1 MQIDGHHTLTYVI
14 ARYAGIEHTD
24 AEKVAYSA
32 QYVDEATNDKPIH
45 FDNGAMYDRIV
56 SAHKMLDYR
65 NTQELA
71 NHKVWIPFH
80 FLPGNQGFPSNV
92 KPDGRFIHRLVCK
105 PDSAVARDMLRMVA
119 THWHKPYG
127 VHLMGIAMHV
137 YADTFAHQ
145 GFAGVIHDYNKVD
158 NLESSSS
165 SLLQRIK
172 DGLVSG
178 GVSAS
183 SPLGHGAALSFPDR
197 PYTSWNYLN
206 GDGEHVVRDNTLIF
220 LQAADAM
227 CKAMQCWKHGDAEI
241 NIDNQPGLT
250 EQQRS
255 LIEHALTT
263 IDDEDGEARHT
274 KWLEWL
280 REGKFGFA
288 EVDLSFDKDGE
299 SSWKQQARGQGF
311 IQDGK
316 LVYRY
321 SSSFLNSDWKL
332 FHDALKTY
340 RIEVIRD
347 VLPKYG
353 ICIA

>member
-1 MQIDGHHTLTYVI
+1 
-14 ARYAGIEHTD
+14 
-24 AEKVAYSA
+24 
-32 QYVDEATNDKPIH
+32 
-45 FDNGAMYDRIV
+45 
-56 SAHKMLDYR
+56 
-65 NTQELA
+65 
-71 NHKVWIPFH
+71 
-80 FLPGNQGFPSNV
+80 
-92 KPDGRFIHRLVCK
+92 
-105 PDSAVARDMLRMVA
+105 
-119 THWHKPYG
+119 
-127 VHLMGIAMHV
+127 
-137 YADTFAHQ
+137 
-145 GFAGVIHDYNKVD
+145 
-158 NLESSSS
+158 
-165 SLLQRIK
+165 RIK
-172 DGLVSG
+172 DDLFSG

-206 GDGEHVVRDNTLIF
+206 GEGEHVIRDNTLIF

-263 IDDEDGEARHT
+263 IDDEDGEVRHT

-288 EVDLSFDKDGE
+288 AVDLSFDKDGE
-299 SSWKQQARGQGF
+299 NSWKQQARGQGF
-311 IQDGK
+311 TQDGK
-316 LVYRY
+316 FVYRY